1 MIERFHDL
9 AVWYHDTQSLRK
21 VEVDIGRPRDFE
33 AWYRNALSAGLY
45 DEYHFRWTYIGD
57 RRMNYYGH
65 FCIERQSARDLV
77 HVHFCV
83 YGEVEDKV
91 YDLYTFE
98 RVFFGIRGKRPPFEM
113 HVTVVVK

>member
-9 AVWYHDTQSLRK
+9 DVRHRDTQSLYK
-21 VEVDIGRPRDFE
+21 VEVDIGSPCDFE
-33 AWYRNALSAGLY
+33 AWYRNALSSGLC
-45 DEYHFRWTYIGD
+45 DEYHFRWSYIGW
-57 RRMNYYGH
+57 RMNYHGH

-77 HVHFCV
+77 HVNFCLC
-83 YGEVEDKV
+83 GEVEDKV